1 MPLAETERVFVPVT
15 EPVDVRVPTIVTEPD
30 TLALED
36 TDTLLV

>member
-1 MPLAETERVFVPVT
+1 VVTETERVFVPVT
-15 EPVDVRVPTIVTEPD
+15 ELVIVRVPTIVAEPD